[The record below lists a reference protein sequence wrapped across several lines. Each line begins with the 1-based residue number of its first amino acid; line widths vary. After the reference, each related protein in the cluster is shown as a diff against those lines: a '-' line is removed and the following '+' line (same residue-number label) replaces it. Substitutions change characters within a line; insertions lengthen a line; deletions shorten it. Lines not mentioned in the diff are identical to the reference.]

1 MCFELNGRK
10 DTKNAITCT
19 HENRLS
25 NSCKKSNNGP
35 SFFVFLRTFFVKT
48 LNNK

>member
-25 NSCKKSNNGP
+25 NRAKSQTTDQ
-35 SFFVFLRTFFVKT
+35 VFLYFCALFLYKT